1 MNEKKEEEKEKKP
14 FNVILLGNIK
24 SEKEAKMHKLI
35 KKKICNK
42 PNKKAKSKC
51 R

>member
-35 KKKICNK
+35 NQLIIKILN
-42 PNKKAKSKC
+42 
-51 R
+51 